1 MSNKIS
7 VVFVVGPTA
16 SGKTGLG
23 AAIAKELDGE
33 VISADSM
40 QIYKDMRIASAAPFG
55 YEDTLGVPHH
65 LVEFLEYGENFT
77 VADYVQAAR
86 EKIFNIKSRGKLPV
100 VVGGTGLY
108 INTLADNIEFLEQ
121 ATNLELRNRLTRQLE
136 EIGAEDMLSKLGD
149 IDPKT
154 AARLHPS
161 DTRRI
166 IRAFEV
172 YELTGLTLTQQNE
185 RSRQNDSPFE
195 PIMIGI
201 NYRDRARLY
210 DRINRRV
217 DIMCEKGLVDEAR
230 LAFQKDLKSGAAQ
243 AIGHKELFD
252 YFRGIITLEEALEN
266 LKQATR
272 RYAKR
277 QLTWFNRDERIN
289 WFYPDEDPQ
298 ICDGAIKL
306 VKEVLNK

>member
-1 MSNKIS
+1 MSKDFN

-23 AAIAKELDGE
+23 AALAKRFDGE

-40 QIYKDMRIASAAPFG
+40 QIYKDVRIASAAPVSR
-55 YEDTLGVPHH
+55 EDTLGIPHH
-65 LVEFLEYGENFT
+65 LVEFIPYGENFT
-77 VADYVQAAR
+77 VADYAAAAR
-86 EKIFNIKSRGKLPV
+86 EKIFEIHSRGKLPV

-121 ATNLELRNRLTRQLE
+121 DTDLELRKRLTDTLE
-136 EIGAEDMLSKLGD
+136 EIGAEAMLERLRTL
-149 IDPKT
+149 DPKT

-172 YELTGLTLTQQNE
+172 YELTGCTLTEQNE
-185 RSRQNDSPFE
+185 RSRRNDSPFE
-195 PIMIGI
+195 PIMFGI
-201 NYRDRARLY
+201 NYRDRNILY

-217 DIMCEKGLVDEAR
+217 DIMVRDGLVDEAR
-230 LAFQKDLKSGAAQ
+230 AAFEKNVGSGAAQ

-252 YFRGIITLEEALEN
+252 FFKGNITLETALEN

-277 QLTWFNRDERIN
+277 QLTWFNRDERIR
-289 WFYPDEDPQ
+289 WLYPDDCYDIYEQAVEILKGVMD
-298 ICDGAIKL
+298 K
-306 VKEVLNK
+306 